1 MSGTLRVIPV
11 ALVIGM
17 LLAGGCGSKES
28 PVPGT
33 GQPGVVKGVLVQ
45 TVQEAPVAEEFV
57 AAGTVRS
64 RNSAAVA
71 ARIAG
76 TVTSLAVRE
85 GDRVTKGRFLLAI
98 EATEQSATAAAARAG
113 VEEAGRGLD
122 EARSRLALAE
132 TTYARFSTLY
142 REEAA
147 TKQELD
153 IRKADR
159 DVAFQAVARA
169 EARLEQARQGSRAAG
184 TIAGYGRVVAP
195 LAGVVTAKSVAVG
208 MTVFPGMPLVTIEEE
223 GDYRLEAMVPESVLK
238 VVKLGQ
244 AVGVTIDGATIQG
257 KGRVVEIVP
266 AADPATHIFTVKI
279 DLAGK
284 GFRSGM
290 FGRAGFTMAS
300 RQGLM
305 VPKGAV
311 VERGALT
318 SLWVLDREHIARL
331 RLVKLGKEQDGTVEV
346 VSGLSPGETIVVG
359 NPQKVTEGVR
369 VEP

>member
-1 MSGTLRVIPV
+1 MSATRRVIPV

-17 LLAGGCGSKES
+17 LLTGGCGMKDKTA
-28 PVPGT
+28 PGT
-33 GQPGVVKGVLVQ
+33 KPPVVVRGVQVQ
-45 TVQEAPVAEEFV
+45 TVREATVAEEFI
-57 AAGTVRS
+57 AAGTVRA

-85 GDRVTKGRFLLAI
+85 GDRVAKGRFLLAI
-98 EATEQSATAAAARAG
+98 EVPEQSATAAAARAG
-113 VEEAGRGLD
+113 VDETARGLD
-122 EARSRLALAE
+122 EARSRLVLAE

-153 IRKADR
+153 VRQADR
-159 DVAFQAVARA
+159 DVALQAVARA

-184 TIAGYGRVVAP
+184 TVAGYGSVVAP
-195 LAGVVTAKSVAVG
+195 LAGIVTAKSVAAG

-238 VVKLGQ
+238 GVKLGQ
-244 AVGVTIDGATIQG
+244 VVGVTIDGAAIQG
-257 KGRVVEIVP
+257 NGRVVEIVP
-266 AADPATHIFTVKI
+266 AADTATHTFTVKI
-279 DLAGK
+279 ALAGK
-284 GFRSGM
+284 GLRSGM

-300 RQGLM
+300 RPGLV
-305 VPKGAV
+305 VPKGGV

-318 SLWVLDREHIARL
+318 SLWVLDRERIARL

-359 NPQKVTEGVR
+359 NTQKVTEGVR
-369 VEP
+369 IEP